1 MDKKTEDRTFA
12 VIASQTISA
21 DGVNIESG
29 DQVACITSQVSPLT
43 LFGLM
48 QFHGFTAVEVTTE
61 FPVESDDESDDESTL
76 AEPETVVESQP
87 EAVEPAPVVEPESQ
101 PGEGDEDAA
110 TIAAFVADGIDDKT
124 AKILVELNNLTP
136 DELKKWI
143 AEGLDLL
150 DLDGIGETR
159 AEKIAK
165 VYPKPESKP
174 E

>member
-61 FPVESDDESDDESTL
+61 FAVESDDESDDESTL
-76 AEPETVVESQP
+76 AEPVAVVESQP
-87 EAVEPAPVVEPESQ
+87 EAVEPTSVVEPETVQ
-101 PGEGDEDAA
+101 PGEGDEDAV

-165 VYPKPESKP
+165 VYPKPE
-174 E
+174 